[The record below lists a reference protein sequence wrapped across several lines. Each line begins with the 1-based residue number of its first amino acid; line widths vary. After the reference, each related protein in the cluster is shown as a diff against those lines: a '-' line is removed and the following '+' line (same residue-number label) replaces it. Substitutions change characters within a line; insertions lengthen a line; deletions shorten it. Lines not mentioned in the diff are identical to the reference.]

1 MSEAEKARKPRRGWI
16 KWVAGIAVVAV
27 LAFMAFAPEP
37 LPVDTGEVTRGA
49 LEVTV
54 TAEGR
59 TRIRD
64 IFTISAPVNGRV
76 LRVTLDPGD
85 PVNAGETVVAI
96 FEPVEP
102 DFLDERTLAQ
112 ARARLEQAKAATIRS
127 KAELDYAESEWDRVK
142 NLPLGSVVTQ
152 RQRDQRKSAYDGAR
166 AAYNAARA
174 DQAAAQA
181 ALIVPTAAAEGQH
194 SGEGCCLRMAAP
206 VNGEVLRVLQESER
220 VLPAGSAI
228 LEVGN
233 PSDLEI
239 VVDLLSQDAVRVR
252 SGQAVRIDNWGGD
265 DALNGVVRRVEPSGF
280 TKISALGVEEQRVN
294 VIVDITD
301 PHEKWAGLRDAYRV
315 EPHIVVWSQ
324 EDQLVVPLSAL
335 FRQGDDWAVFRVVDD
350 RAVLTPVK
358 VGERNAESGAVLGGL
373 SAGDQVIRHPG
384 EAVSDGVRV
393 AVN

>member
-1 MSEAEKARKPRRGWI
+1 MAQNEKLTASRRGWI
-16 KWVAGIAVVAV
+16 KWVTGGAVVAV
-27 LAFMAFAPEP
+27 LAYLAFAPEP
-37 LPVDTGEVTRGA
+37 VVVDTAEIGRDR

-85 PVNAGETVVAI
+85 SVTAGETVVAI

-112 ARARLEQAKAATIRS
+112 ARARLEQTKAASVRS
-127 KAELDYAESEWDRVK
+127 KAELNYAESEWDRVK

-152 RQRDQRKSAYDGAR
+152 RDRDQRKSAFDGAK
-166 AAYNAARA
+166 ATYNAAKA

-181 ALIVPTAAAEGQH
+181 ALIVPTAEG
-194 SGEGCCLRMAAP
+194 SRAGEGCCLRMASP
-206 VNGEVLRVLQESER
+206 VDGEVLRVLQESER
-220 VLPAGSAI
+220 VLPAGSPI

-233 PSDLEI
+233 PFDLEI

-252 SGQAVRIDNWGGD
+252 SGQVVRIENWGGVVP
-265 DALNGVVRRVEPSGF
+265 LKGTVRRVEPSGF

-294 VIVDITD
+294 VIIDLTD
-301 PHEKWAGLRDAYRV
+301 FRDAWGGLRDAYRV
-315 EPHIVVWSQ
+315 EPRIVVWAQ
-324 EDQLVVPLSAL
+324 DDTMVVPLAAL
-335 FRQGDDWAVFRVVDD
+335 FRQDDGWAVFRVVDG
-350 RAVLTPVK
+350 RAERTAVE
-358 VGERNAESGAVLGGL
+358 VGERNAEFAELRGGL
-373 SAGDQVIRHPG
+373 SVGELVIRHPG
-384 EAVSDGVRV
+384 EQVSDGVRV
-393 AVN
+393 ETR